1 VNQEQYIEHEVK
13 LRVNDEKFMLLRE
26 NMNRLN
32 AKLNFMQATII
43 MGIILQ
49 IVLHYFRMI

>member
-1 VNQEQYIEHEVK
+1 MNQEQYIEHEVK